1 MNGMLLLLIVL
12 VYFALAYVI
21 YGRFICKRFGVDSKK
36 SCPSHTMEDGVDY
49 VPTSPAVLFGHH
61 FASIAGAGPI
71 IGPIVAAY
79 FGWVPVLL
87 WILIGCVFI
96 GAMHDFSAM
105 FLSIRNQGRSIA
117 YAIEKELG
125 YLGRQIFLFFC
136 WTTLLLVVAVFTM
149 NVADGFLSNP
159 AVATSSILF
168 ILMAPLFGIAVNRK
182 ILGLLEASLVFVPL
196 LFFCSWLGTVIP
208 FDLATI
214 VGSKVAARNIWILAL
229 LYYAAIASI
238 IPVWVLLQPRDY
250 LNSYL
255 LYAMMAIG
263 IIGVCFAKPTI
274 QLDALHV
281 TAEKGFIP
289 NVMPLLFVT
298 VACGACSGFHALV
311 SSGTSSKQIDNE
323 KHILPVAYGGMLIEG
338 VLALLA
344 TLSIAYLSNT
354 DAIAVLSGP
363 EKQPPAII
371 FASGLAHFAEK
382 VGISYK
388 VGFNFISLSISA
400 FLLTSL
406 DTATRLGRFIWQEL
420 VMPRADAAKT
430 PVQTNVAKPAPAPK
444 ISFYDV
450 IGNRWTSTLLIVVIG
465 GFLALSGEG
474 NDIWPV
480 FGASNQLLA
489 ALTLLAVTLW
499 LLRKKVKALF
509 AMLPMIFMLV
519 ISIWALICLIIQKW
533 GKSWTLVA
541 ISVIL
546 VCVAVFLLGL
556 GAKTIFA
563 KQKQASTKQ

>member
-12 VYFALAYVI
+12 VYFALAYFI
-21 YGRFICKRFGVDSKK
+21 YGRFICKRFGVDPKK
-36 SCPSHTMEDGVDY
+36 PSPSHTMEDGIDY

-71 IGPIVAAY
+71 IGPIVAAN
-79 FGWVPVLL
+79 FGWMPVLL
-87 WILIGCVFI
+87 WIVIGCVFI
-96 GAMHDFSAM
+96 GAMHDFAAM
-105 FLSIRNQGRSIA
+105 FLSVRNQGRSIA

-149 NVADGFLSNP
+149 NVADGFLANP

-168 ILMAPLFGIAVNRK
+168 IFMAPFFGIAVNRK

-196 LFFCSWLGTVIP
+196 LFFCAWFGTVIP
-208 FDLATI
+208 FDLAAI
-214 VGSKVAARNIWILAL
+214 VGSKVVARNIWILAL

-263 IIGVCFAKPTI
+263 IIGVVAARPTI

-281 TAEKGFIP
+281 TADKGFFP

-323 KHILPVAYGGMLIEG
+323 RHILPVAYGGMLIEG

-344 TLSIAYLSNT
+344 TLSIAYLTT
-354 DAIAVLSGP
+354 DNALAMISGSA
-363 EKQPPAII
+363 KQPPAII

-382 VGISYK
+382 MGMSYK
-388 VGFNFISLSISA
+388 IGFNFISLSISA

-406 DTATRLGRFIWQEL
+406 DTATRLGRFVWQEL
-420 VMPRADAAKT
+420 VMPSANEKAASEPK
-430 PVQTNVAKPAPAPK
+430 PNVAKPAPEMK
-444 ISFYDV
+444 LTFRQV
-450 IGNRWTSTLLIVVIG
+450 FGNRWTSTLLMVIIG

-499 LLRKKVKALF
+499 LLRKKVKFLF

-519 ISIWALICLIIQKW
+519 ISIWALVCLIIQKW
-533 GKSWTLVA
+533 GKSWTLVS

-546 VCVAVFLLGL
+546 VGVALFLLGL
-556 GAKTIFA
+556 GAKTILA
-563 KQKQASTKQ
+563 KHKQANAK